1 VCLGGWQ
8 GLHEGGSAPGL
19 NGQIHENER
28 LGERQWRISILN
40 TLRCRGHNFALLP
53 RSLVG
58 LRPGNDAKIILGPL
72 D

>member
-1 VCLGGWQ
+1 MCLGGWQ

-19 NGQIHENER
+19 NNQIP
-28 LGERQWRISILN
+28 GLN
-40 TLRCRGHNFALLP
+40 NQIQMDASVE
-53 RSLVG
+53 SLVC